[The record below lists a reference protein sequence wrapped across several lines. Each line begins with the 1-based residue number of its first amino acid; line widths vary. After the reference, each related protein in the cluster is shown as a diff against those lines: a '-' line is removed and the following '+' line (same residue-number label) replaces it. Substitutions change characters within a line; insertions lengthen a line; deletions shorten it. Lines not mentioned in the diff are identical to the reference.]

1 MNEKAL
7 VFKNRNEVYPRKNY
21 VCPIAFVYGFGPHML
36 KYCAMHT
43 IHLGILHWLNGAS
56 LQLLEQHH
64 FFGPPNMAAK
74 DMLEIV
80 TIRFRKWCSS
90 QGIRLVWGKKP
101 FLFHLYVFSFFSLEG
116 SNLSRRHSQAIISGG
131 LFHRTA
137 GDFVEL
143 RLKAWNSRIMTAFLT
158 VCLDNVLKNIPAADR
173 TPALKLTT
181 ATMHSMST
189 WMLRLEGADKRL
201 SAEDAQWLW
210 DEGNRCLALSWFLYN
225 AMCLM
230 SFS

>member
-1 MNEKAL
+1 MGPVYSYLNNIISL
-7 VFKNRNEVYPRKNY
+7 VLQIWPRKT
-21 VCPIAFVYGFGPHML
+21 CWKLSPLDFESGALLKESGWFG
-36 KYCAMHT
+36 A
-43 IHLGILHWLNGAS
+43 
-56 LQLLEQHH
+56 
-64 FFGPPNMAAK
+64 
-74 DMLEIV
+74 
-80 TIRFRKWCSS
+80 
-90 QGIRLVWGKKP
+90 KKP